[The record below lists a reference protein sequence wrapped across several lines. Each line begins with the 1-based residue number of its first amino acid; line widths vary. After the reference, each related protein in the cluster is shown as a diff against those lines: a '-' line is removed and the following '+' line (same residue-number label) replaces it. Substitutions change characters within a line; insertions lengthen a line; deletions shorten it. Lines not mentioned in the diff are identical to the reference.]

1 MPKVQLNTGGGA
13 GDGQSYEAFPADTYF
28 CEIKSADLELSKFK
42 DDKTGEDKYQI
53 AIVWEV
59 YQLTEDQEAE
69 GLTTGKWFRQ
79 WFSPYYGET
88 KNGPSLFKAFIDAL
102 RAQGHLD
109 GFDPNDFDTDDLI
122 GIKQKVTVT
131 EKPKADGTM
140 TNKVTGVSPLKPQRR
155 QAAQPAPAA
164 KPAAPAAPARRNVPQ
179 PVAVGADDGEELF

>member
-1 MPKVQLNTGGGA
+1 MAKIALNSGSGTGGE
-13 GDGQSYEAFPADTYF
+13 SYEAYPADTYF

-59 YQLTEDQEAE
+59 YQLTEDQHNE
-69 GLTTGKWFRQ
+69 GLNTGKWFRQ

-88 KNGPSLFKAFIDAL
+88 KNGPSLFKQFIDGL
-102 RAQGHLD
+102 RNQGHLAD
-109 GFDPNDFDTDDLI
+109 FDPAEFDTDELV

-164 KPAAPAAPARRNVPQ
+164 PAKPAAPARRNVPQ
-179 PVAVGADDGEELF
+179 PVAVGAEDGEGDLF